1 MPWSGTSVPPVL
13 VTLRMSSHGRRVE
26 ARVRAWCG
34 QVRSGIL
41 TLAAKQRKPSH
52 VFHPRPPRPPLVC
65 CCFRTSAK
73 VIEGSPLAQI
83 SQPRRMRCL
92 GKSHRHRWWA
102 QLAASG
108 TVLTLKA
115 GSIDENASVR
125 QGFACPLCSRAPRSG
140 EVALKKG
147 FSPRVLEAMLSKMT
161 LRPWKQ
167 TRSASTPTLCL
178 SLTCRG
184 LF

>member
-1 MPWSGTSVPPVL
+1 MII
-13 VTLRMSSHGRRVE
+13 TLRWAAAVSRLGSEYPWRNP
-26 ARVRAWCG
+26 A
-34 QVRSGIL
+34 
-41 TLAAKQRKPSH
+41 LAAALKERQP
-52 VFHPRPPRPPLVC
+52 
-65 CCFRTSAK
+65 A
-73 VIEGSPLAQI
+73 VIKGCSFPQA
-83 SQPRRMRCL
+83 SQPRRMRCC

-115 GSIDENASVR
+115 GSIDENASVLR
-125 QGFACPLCSRAPRSG
+125 QGFACPLCKQAPRSG

-147 FSPRVLEAMLSKMT
+147 FSPRVLEAMLCKMT
-161 LRPWKQ
+161 LRPWKR

-178 SLTCRG
+178 SLTCGG